1 MSGVSVH
8 IPRSSYSPLKLLFR
22 LRQTRP
28 TRRVEMTPT
37 NYTSKHPESLPALLS
52 ALRDLQLTDPKAI
65 RATTHIYPSSL
76 YAPQGEYRDRKIVSW
91 KMTEHMY
98 YKKAQIF
105 PTLAR
110 GLFTEGLEEG
120 DSMPPGA
127 EGGEERIVLR
137 GYDKF
142 FNVGELAWTEW
153 DSMAKHTTGPYHLT
167 LKSNGCLILISAL
180 DPEHLV
186 VASKH
191 SLGTT
196 VEGGGRR
203 EKMEKKEKGAEKV
216 QVKETSIEKAV
227 EALDVSKPVPV
238 QQATASSVEA
248 LSMAETE
255 KGPSKSAQKKA
266 AKAAQ
271 KEALRAQKQA
281 AADAAAADRAKS
293 QEAAR
298 SGMPAHAREEAK
310 EHEEALQHAEVGRQ
324 WLKKTLERSGKTE
337 KELARKLWEG
347 NMTAVLELCDDSF
360 EEHVIATP
368 EHWTGLHLHGLNLN
382 TPHFATLPPE
392 SVSSM
397 AKEFGFIETKYLTM
411 ETLEEVK
418 TWTNER
424 AKTGSW
430 EGDMIEGF
438 VVRATVKN
446 VPHDRG
452 SPPYKPDAP
461 FFFKVKF
468 EEPYLLYRQ
477 FRELTRV
484 LLPLAT
490 PGIKPPEREAVWQA
504 ARAKSK
510 RAELKVYAQWAA
522 DMMEKDP
529 SLFDD
534 YNKGVVRVREKFLAW
549 AEGEGKSKWIAAREG
564 KVDKVERKNAREGL
578 PKKWIIA
585 PIAVPGCGK
594 TFIGNALAS
603 IYDIAHTQSDDVTT
617 KRSAPAFIQNTTSL
631 LLSSPSNIVF
641 ADRCNHIAEHYR
653 QLASIASDRKL
664 AGYDVR
670 LIGVTWGL
678 DEMPYYKVLRVLS
691 DRIVARGDNHQTLRP
706 DLSVEAE
713 HEAIVGRFMR
723 NYAPADPEMFET
735 FLELSVLDSARESLD
750 KVIEGLGRII
760 GLPKPSEEK
769 VLAGIRAA
777 EEYRV
782 TTAYHPAPK
791 LSRPTRFYSLQ
802 LEIDLWELASRAVTA
817 VPNSRTT
824 NGAKAFLEDLRR
836 NDRITARPHVTLSHE
851 TNVKSERLE
860 RGRAAEDGTP
870 LEGGQDA
877 GLEEAMWQTCKSIL
891 TSNYPTLYDY
901 ALSYLV
907 WDDRMMAFMLDDL
920 QPVAASSSTDKP
932 ADDSHHIG
940 KVLPPTARRD
950 LHVTV
955 GTVSQDVN
963 PFESRLLVRH
973 LRDKMER
980 GEELGDSGEGE
991 PATDCGG
998 KLRWLRI
1005 QGLRGEGRVRAMG

>member
-1 MSGVSVH
+1 
-8 IPRSSYSPLKLLFR
+8 
-22 LRQTRP
+22 
-28 TRRVEMTPT
+28 MTPT
-37 NYTSKHPESLPALLS
+37 NYTSKHPESLPVLLS

-65 RATTHIYPSSL
+65 RATTHLYPSSM
-76 YAPQGEYRDRKIVSW
+76 YAPQEGYRDRKIVSW

-110 GLFTEGLEEG
+110 GLFTERLEDG
-120 DSMPPGA
+120 DLMPPGV
-127 EGGEERIVLR
+127 EEGEERIVLR

-153 DSMAKHTTGPYHLT
+153 DSMAKHTIGPYHLT

-180 DPEHLV
+180 DLEHLV

-196 VEGGGRR
+196 VEGGRR
-203 EKMEKKEKGAEKV
+203 GEQRGNVAQKV
-216 QVKETSIEKAV
+216 EANETSVEKSLK
-227 EALDVSKPVPV
+227 ALDISESAESE
-238 QQATASSVEA
+238 QATPYSAEA
-248 LSMAETE
+248 DVATDYDN
-255 KGPSKSAQKKA
+255 GPSKSAQKRA
-266 AKAAQ
+266 AKTAQ
-271 KEALRAQKQA
+271 KEAIRSQKE
-281 AADAAAADRAKS
+281 AAAAARAKA

-298 SGMPAHAREEAK
+298 SGIPARAREEAK

-392 SVSSM
+392 SVSSI
-397 AKEFGFIETKYLTM
+397 AQEFGFIETKYLTM
-411 ETLEEVK
+411 DTLEEVK
-418 TWTNER
+418 TWTDEL

-438 VVRATVKN
+438 VVRATVKD

-484 LLPLAT
+484 LLPLAS
-490 PGIKPPEREAVWQA
+490 PDIKPAEKEAVWQA

-522 DMMEKDP
+522 SMMEQEP
-529 SLFDD
+529 TLFDD
-534 YNKGVVRVREKFLAW
+534 YNKGVVRVRERFLAW
-549 AEGEGKSKWIAAREG
+549 TEGEGKSKWIAAREG
-564 KVDKVERKNAREGL
+564 KVDKVERKNAKEGL
-578 PKKWIIA
+578 PKKWIIV

-603 IYDIAHTQSDDVTT
+603 IYGIGHTQSDDVTT
-617 KRSAPAFIQNTTSL
+617 KRSAPAFIQSITSL

-641 ADRCNHIAEHYR
+641 ADRCNHIADHYR
-653 QLASIASDRKL
+653 QLAAIASDRKL
-664 AGYDVR
+664 AKYDVR

-678 DEMPYYKVLRVLS
+678 DEIPYYKVLRVLS

-723 NYAPADPEMFET
+723 NYAPADPEIFET
-735 FLELSVLDSARESLD
+735 FIQLSVLDNARESLG
-750 KVIEGLGRII
+750 KVIEGLEKII
-760 GLPKPSEEK
+760 CLPKPSEEQ
-769 VLAGIRAA
+769 VLAGIQAA
-777 EEYRV
+777 EQYRV
-782 TTAYHPAPK
+782 TTPYHPAPK
-791 LSRPTRFYSLQ
+791 LSKPTRFYSLQ
-802 LEIDLWELASRAVTA
+802 LEIDLWEFASRAIT
-817 VPNSRTT
+817 SLSHGQTSQ
-824 NGAKAFLEDLRR
+824 NGAKAFLDDLRR
-836 NDRITARPHVTLSHE
+836 DQRITSRPHVTLSHE
-851 TNVKSERLE
+851 TNVKAERLE
-860 RGRAAEDGTP
+860 GGRAAEDGTP
-870 LEGGQDA
+870 LETGQDA
-877 GLEEAMWQTCKSIL
+877 GLEETMWETCKTVL
-891 TSNYPTLYDY
+891 TSDYPTLYDY

-920 QPVAASSSTDKP
+920 QPASASSTERT

-940 KVLPPTARRD
+940 KILPPTARRD

-955 GTVSQDVN
+955 GTVSQEVN
-963 PFESRLLVRH
+963 PFESRLLVRQ

-980 GEELGDSGEGE
+980 GEEIGESGEGE
-991 PATDCGG
+991 QVADGGG
-998 KLRWLRI
+998 KVRWLRI
-1005 QGLRGEGRVRAMG
+1005 QGLRGQGRLRAMG